1 MVSLLY
7 LDLTRKLSL
16 QTCQLRGMFES
27 YKTRGKV
34 AEVQT
39 TLFFVRRGIGGISQ
53 VTSVDHCLNYSNTIL
68 RSILQYLVPRSHSLK
83 DRV

>member
-1 MVSLLY
+1 
-7 LDLTRKLSL
+7 
-16 QTCQLRGMFES
+16 MFES

-53 VTSVDHCLNYSNTIL
+53 VTSVDHCLNYSNYSLLNLTVSCTQISL
-68 RSILQYLVPRSHSLK
+68 SERPGINYKWETSI
-83 DRV
+83 